1 MAGDKN
7 QIMKQQAPLTLNLKT
22 LGFVNFYFPNQLP
35 AVAGEKEDG
44 GSKVGYLSA
53 VIENKRYFAIVG
65 DTTAGVAST
74 LDSAA
79 KMVETWDEENDVR
92 QDDIEAVYHNN
103 PKIPPHV
110 FDAIAFGARLDT
122 KKATA
127 GARHVLVDGMTLSQA
142 VKITGLQHNQTSNAI
157 ERVLEIYW
165 ALSPLLK

>member
-53 VIENKRYFAIVG
+53 VIENKRYFAIVDDAKG
-65 DTTAGVAST
+65 SVVST
-74 LDSAA
+74 LGEA
-79 KMVETWDEENDVR
+79 KKVVETWDEKNDVR
-92 QDDIEAVYHNN
+92 QDDIEAVYRNN

-110 FDAIAFGARLDT
+110 FDAIAFGVRLDT
-122 KKATA
+122 KKGTES
-127 GARHVLVDGMTLSQA
+127 ARAVLVDGMTVNEA
-142 VKITGLQHNQTSNAI
+142 VKLTGRQHTQTNNAVDRI
-157 ERVLEIYW
+157 SDIFW